1 MITESVG
8 LPPIEY
14 ARTPFITTGL
24 ARMGSK
30 IDIERPTALCWVD
43 GAAIVTSATGDNAS
57 YAAQSP
63 ADVMPSSFVRRIRG
77 FITNPIGGV

>member
-8 LPPIEY
+8 FPPMEY
-14 ARTPFITTGL
+14 AMTPFMTTGF

-30 IDIERPTALCWVD
+30 IDIERPTALCWVE

-57 YAAQSP
+57 YAAQRP
-63 ADVMPSSFVRRIRG
+63 ADVIPSSFVRRIRG
-77 FITNPIGGV
+77 FITDPVGGV